1 MSGDATRQNYYGS
14 QQTTLENLWENN
26 KWMSRNIFEDTS
38 LIFTELCTKLASSDS
53 ESCEWNIVFA
63 ERMNIK
69 HLYKELL
76 LVYYNMHWKSF
87 HSFSSIVQLINEY

>member
-1 MSGDATRQNYYGS
+1 MNVKKYIWRYLSDIHWAVH
-14 QQTTLENLWENN
+14 EV
-26 KWMSRNIFEDTS
+26 
-38 LIFTELCTKLASSDS
+38 ASSDS
-53 ESCEWNIVFA
+53 ESCEWNIMFA

-69 HLYKELL
+69 HLYQELL